1 MSWRT
6 DPHDPR
12 FELDRLDNI
21 MLSALGEP
29 VDPDFEEHRRGC
41 DQCRAESAEFAST
54 VRLGRES
61 GEHRERFDAAPASS
75 VWTAISAELGLTTP
89 AAAVRNRP
97 AFSRQRWRTAV
108 LAGAA
113 AVLVATGVGAGY
125 ALGQRDTASHV
136 SVASTARLGAMPGGP
151 TDVSGA
157 AIIHTTGDGQQLSI
171 STRGLPLRQGY
182 YEVWLYNPSSNQ
194 MVAVGTL
201 ADNGTGSFPVPTGL
215 DPHAYHVVD
224 VSAQDYDGDPAHK
237 QSVLRGQLTQ

>member
-41 DQCRAESAEFAST
+41 ERCRAESAEFAST

-61 GEHRERFDAAPASS
+61 GEHRERFDISPASS

-89 AAAVRNRP
+89 AATRRHRVSVP
-97 AFSRQRWRTAV
+97 RWRTAM

-125 ALGQRDTASHV
+125 VLGHRDTASHI

-151 TDVSGA
+151 TDVTGA
-157 AIIHTTGDGQQLSI
+157 AIIHTTGDGQKLSI

-182 YEVWLYNPSSNQ
+182 YEVWLFNPSSNQ

-201 ADNGTGSFPVPTGL
+201 ADNGTGSFPVPAGL

>member
-1 MSWRT
+1 MSWHT

-61 GEHRERFDAAPASS
+61 SEHRDEFDTAPASS
-75 VWTAISAELGLTTP
+75 VWTAITAELGLTTP
-89 AAAVRNRP
+89 AATRRHRVSAP
-97 AFSRQRWRTAV
+97 RWRTAV

-125 ALGQRDTASHV
+125 VLGHRDTASHV
-136 SVASTARLGAMPGGP
+136 TVASTARLGAMPGGP

-157 AIIHTTGDGQQLSI
+157 AIIHTNGDGQQLSI

-182 YEVWLYNPSSNQ
+182 YEVWLFNPSSNQ

-201 ADNGTGSFPVPTGL
+201 ADNGTGSFPVPAGL

-224 VSAQDYDGDPAHK
+224 VSAQDYDGDPAHQ

>member
-29 VDPDFEEHRRGC
+29 GDPDFEEHRRGC
-41 DQCRAESAEFAST
+41 ERCRAESAEFART

-61 GEHRERFDAAPASS
+61 GEHRERFDTAPASS
-75 VWTAISAELGLTTP
+75 VWAAITAELGLSTP
-89 AAAVRNRP
+89 AAVARHRP
-97 AFSRQRWRTAV
+97 VLSRQRWRTAV

-113 AVLVATGVGAGY
+113 AVLVVAGVGAGY
-125 ALGQRDTASHV
+125 VLGRRDIASHV

-151 TDVSGA
+151 SDVSGA
-157 AIIHTTGDGQQLSI
+157 AVIHTTGGGQQLSV

-182 YEVWLYNPSSNQ
+182 YEVWLFNPSSNQ

-201 ADNGTGSFPVPTGL
+201 ADNGTGSFPVPAGL

-224 VSAQDYDGDPAHK
+224 VSAQDYDGDPAHQ

>member
-1 MSWRT
+1 VSWRT

-21 MLSALGEP
+21 VLSALGEP

-41 DQCRAESAEFAST
+41 EQCRAESAEFART

-61 GEHRERFDAAPASS
+61 GEHRERCDTAPAPS
-75 VWTAISAELGLTTP
+75 VWTAITAELGMTTR
-89 AAAVRNRP
+89 AATVRHRP
-97 AFSRQRWRTAV
+97 VFSRPRWRTAV

-113 AVLVATGVGAGY
+113 AVLVATGAAAGY
-125 ALGQRDTASHV
+125 VLGHRDTASRV
-136 SVASTARLGAMPGGP
+136 SVASSARLGAMPDGP
-151 TDVSGA
+151 TNVSGSA
-157 AIIHTTGDGQQLSI
+157 SIHTSGKGQQLSV

-201 ADNGTGSFPVPTGL
+201 ADNGTGSFPVPAGL